1 MSHLGNDAGAFITS
15 ETFIHHRYTV
25 VPSDQQELLRRP
37 DAWNTKGPPN
47 IPPKVL
53 QNAKETFTRQLK
65 PGADSVQGT
74 PLTKG
79 SGRLNG
85 TSLQNHGRPERA
97 AEDSMEDGQ
106 DHEHSAD
113 DEGVPI
119 PWSSSPTHHRQAPF
133 RHGDL
138 PTLRPINIHPR
149 SSAPFSPDKMPLPSS
164 SPPRLDDSHVPS
176 SSPLRARQSSPH
188 KVSQTPPRNTAHS
201 APFASTKARIA
212 QREPPSSLTSEP
224 DLEYQPPRAIT
235 DVVSPVGRVLRS
247 KQPPPPVHRVLR
259 YMQKPAPTPP
269 SAQEPVTVPC
279 TWGKPSNPDKGQH
292 ISEEPPVKRRRMRV
306 PQFDS
311 SQPAD
316 LKTMTALSG
325 GRQAPVSLDDSQAS
339 NSSSASSVI
348 PRAPKTRVP
357 NPHLGRGSTMLLGGE
372 RFAVF
377 QPPNQVIQLSEDDYD
392 SSQLGPPA
400 QNVQSRSSTRPPP
413 NGPASQAPFVA
424 FCTAYPSYKGTV
436 RDFVSAAISI
446 QDLQQRRSLPDFL
459 YDDYIRVWAHEYI
472 SYVRK
477 CVKERKKT
485 LHAIEWYNEYVPG
498 PEYNK
503 RIFTRGNIA
512 DITEHNRAEAEL
524 LRNLSREHREQ
535 SDNDTSSMPAAT
547 SHLGSEDLP
556 RGGYSP
562 KREIPSTPPASSLPV
577 ATPGMPHP
585 GSRVLSRGGP
595 GSTQPA
601 QPVAT
606 PNVITHASIL
616 PDQIERIEPL
626 RSVPGYV
633 VTLSQPEANH
643 SNWAYD
649 KPAARLHSPPEIKD
663 EDDDLPQAQ
672 LPPSKPSSD
681 PKDVAIDTRAASN
694 AQYQPR
700 ISENPTGAYNFLE
713 EIRTLSA
720 HLDSTMRAVEKHT
733 RNNSDNQNDITRRAM
748 DERGKCLD
756 QWNIALSEFDEFF
769 SHSLIEE
776 SVLRKL
782 RILAVHVDWERAKA
796 LLSAAHDQR
805 LRGKK
810 RGRSQDAERWSS
822 HEVDVALVQ
831 CVFPRQGSDAN
842 SPSLS
847 EPAAELKT
855 RSDMPSLRST
865 KRRAPSSGE
874 TLPLATAA
882 PGPSP
887 LASKTSE
894 AQWKRPSAPRPKS
907 PSPSFGDVLT
917 QPPATAVSVMSDI
930 TASAESIPETAIK
943 PRKDARLNTWN
954 HGPPAFSSASRVPA
968 SSAVSSSMKP
978 KGKKLSK
985 ADRFRMFV
993 EKRQAQSSA
1002 PRSTIQD

>member
-1 MSHLGNDAGAFITS
+1 MSHLGNDTGAFITS

-53 QNAKETFTRQLK
+53 QHAKETFTRQLK
-65 PGADSVQGT
+65 PGADTLQGT
-74 PLTKG
+74 PVTKG
-79 SGRLNG
+79 SGRLNE
-85 TSLQNHGRPERA
+85 TSRQNQGRSERA
-97 AEDSMEDGQ
+97 SEDSMEDDQ
-106 DHEHSAD
+106 DHEHSD
-113 DEGVPI
+113 DDKGVPI
-119 PWSSSPTHHRQAPF
+119 PWSSSPTHHRQAPV

-138 PTLRPINIHPR
+138 PTLRPINIRPR
-149 SSAPFSPDKMPLPSS
+149 SSAPFSPDKMPPPPS

-176 SSPLRARQSSPH
+176 PSPLGARKSSPH
-188 KVSQTPPRNTAHS
+188 KVLQTPPRKTAHS

-235 DVVSPVGRVLRS
+235 DVVSPVGRAFRHT
-247 KQPPPPVHRVLR
+247 QPPAPAHRVLR
-259 YMQKPAPTPP
+259 SMQGPAPTPP

-279 TWGKPSNPDKGQH
+279 TWGEPSNPDKGQH
-292 ISEEPPVKRRRMRV
+292 ISEEPPVKRRRMRA
-306 PQFDS
+306 PQFES
-311 SQPAD
+311 SQPVD
-316 LKTMTALSG
+316 PKTMMTPSG
-325 GRQAPVSLDDSQAS
+325 GRQAPVDLDDSQVS

-348 PRAPKTRVP
+348 PRAPKTRLP
-357 NPHLGRGSTMLLGGE
+357 NPHLGRGPTILLGGE

-377 QPPNQVIQLSEDDYD
+377 QPPKQVIQPSEDDYH
-392 SSQLGPPA
+392 SSQLCQPA
-400 QNVQSRSSTRPPP
+400 QNVQSSSSTRLPP
-413 NGPASQAPFVA
+413 NGPASQAPFVT
-424 FCTAYPSYKGTV
+424 FSTAYPSYKGTV

-477 CVKERKKT
+477 CVKERRKA

-512 DITEHNRAEAEL
+512 DITEHHRAEAEL

-535 SDNDTSSMPAAT
+535 SDNDTSSLPAAT
-547 SHLGSEDLP
+547 SHLGSEDPP
-556 RGGYSP
+556 RGGSSP
-562 KREIPSTPPASSLPV
+562 KRDIASTPRASSPPV

-585 GSRVLSRGGP
+585 GSRVLSRRDP
-595 GSTQPA
+595 ASTQPA

-633 VTLSQPEANH
+633 VTLSQPEAND
-643 SNWAYD
+643 SNWAHD
-649 KPAARLHSPPEIKD
+649 KPAVRLHSPPEIKD
-663 EDDDLPQAQ
+663 EEDDLSQAQ

-681 PKDVAIDTRAASN
+681 TKDIATDTRAASN
-694 AQYQPR
+694 SRYQSR
-700 ISENPTGAYNFLE
+700 ISESPGGADNLME

-720 HLDSTMRAVEKHT
+720 HLDSTMRAVEKHA
-733 RNNSDNQNDITRRAM
+733 RNSGDNQNDITPRAM
-748 DERGKCLD
+748 DERRKCLD
-756 QWNIALSEFDEFF
+756 QLNIALSEFDEFF
-769 SHSLIEE
+769 SHNLIEE

-782 RILAVHVDWERAKA
+782 RTLAVHVDWERAKS
-796 LLSAAHDQR
+796 LLSEAHDQL

-822 HEVDVALVQ
+822 HEVDVALVH
-831 CVFPRQGSDAN
+831 CVVPRQGSNAN

-847 EPAAELKT
+847 EPAAELKPK
-855 RSDMPSLRST
+855 SDTPSLRSAE
-865 KRRAPSSGE
+865 RRAPSSGE
-874 TLPLATAA
+874 TLPLPTAA
-882 PGPSP
+882 PGPPP
-887 LASKTSE
+887 LASKASE
-894 AQWKRPSAPRPKS
+894 AQWKKPSAPWPKS
-907 PSPSFGDVLT
+907 PSPSSGDVLT
-917 QPPATAVSVMSDI
+917 QPPATAVSVMSGI

-943 PRKDARLNTWN
+943 PRKDARLNAWN
-954 HGPPAFSSASRVPA
+954 HGPLAFSSASRVPA
-968 SSAVSSSMKP
+968 SSAVSSSMKS
-978 KGKKLSK
+978 KGKKSSK

-993 EKRQAQSSA
+993 EKRQAQSST
-1002 PRSTIQD
+1002 PTSTIQD